1 MESPSILSISFS
13 VILTVFL
20 ILSVLA
26 ISIKIITQL
35 FPFKEEKE
43 DTTIFAAITSSYSVI
58 YPGTKI
64 TKIEEI
70 K

>member
-1 MESPSILSISFS
+1 MESPDILSICFS
-13 VILTVFL
+13 AILTVFIVL
-20 ILSVLA
+20 SILAV
-26 ISIKIITQL
+26 SIHFITRL
-35 FPFKEEKE
+35 FPFKEEKK
-43 DTTIFAAITSSYSVI
+43 DSTIYAAIASNYSAI

>member
-1 MESPSILSISFS
+1 MESPDILSISFS

-20 ILSVLA
+20 ILTVLA

-35 FPFKEEKE
+35 FPFKENKE
-43 DTTIFAAITSSYSVI
+43 DTTIYAAIASNYSAI

>member
-1 MESPSILSISFS
+1 MESPDILSISFS

-26 ISIKIITQL
+26 ISIKLITQL
-35 FPFKEEKE
+35 FPFKEQKE
-43 DTTIFAAITSSYSVI
+43 DTAVYAVIASNYSVI
-58 YPGTKI
+58 YPDSKI

>member
-1 MESPSILSISFS
+1 VESPSILSISFS

-26 ISIKIITQL
+26 ISIKIITKL

-43 DTTIFAAITSSYSVI
+43 DTTIYAAIASSYSVI
-58 YPGTKI
+58 YPETKI

>member
-1 MESPSILSISFS
+1 MDAPGIISICISA
-13 VILTVFL
+13 ILTVFL

-26 ISIKIITQL
+26 ISINIITRL

-43 DTTIFAAITSSYSVI
+43 DTTIFAAIASGYSVI
-58 YPGTKI
+58 YPGNKI

>member
-1 MESPSILSISFS
+1 MESPGILSICLSA
-13 VILTVFL
+13 IITVFL

-26 ISIKIITQL
+26 ISINIITRL
-35 FPFKEEKE
+35 FPFKEEKQ
-43 DTTIFAAITSSYSVI
+43 DTTIFAAIASGYSVI
-58 YPGTKI
+58 HPGTKI

>member
-1 MESPSILSISFS
+1 MDSPSILSICFS
-13 VILTVFL
+13 AILTVFL

-26 ISIKIITQL
+26 ISIQIITRL
-35 FPFKEEKE
+35 FPFKQEKE
-43 DTTIFAAITSSYSVI
+43 DTTIYAAIVSSYSVI
-58 YPGTKI
+58 HPGTKI

>member
-1 MESPSILSISFS
+1 MGSPDILSICISA
-13 VILTVFL
+13 IITVFL
-20 ILSVLA
+20 ILGGLA
-26 ISIKIITQL
+26 VSIQIITRF
-35 FPFKEEKE
+35 FPFRQLKE
-43 DTTIFAAITSSYSVI
+43 DTTIYAAITTSHAAI

>member
-1 MESPSILSISFS
+1 MGSPDILSICFS
-13 VILTVFL
+13 AILTVFL
-20 ILSVLA
+20 ILGILA
-26 ISIKIITQL
+26 ISIRIITQL
-35 FPFKEEKE
+35 FPFKETKT
-43 DTTIFAAITSSYSVI
+43 DTAIYAAISSSHAAI

>member
-1 MESPSILSISFS
+1 METPGIISICFS
-13 VILTVFL
+13 AILTVFL

-26 ISIKIITQL
+26 LSIKIITRL
-35 FPFKEEKE
+35 FPFREAKE
-43 DTTIFAAITSSYSVI
+43 DTTIYAAIASSYSVI
-58 YPGTKI
+58 HPGTKI

>member
-1 MESPSILSISFS
+1 MGPDILSICFS
-13 VILTVFL
+13 AFITVFL
-20 ILSVLA
+20 ILSGLA
-26 ISIKIITQL
+26 VSILITTRL
-35 FPFKEEKE
+35 FPFNDAKE
-43 DTTIFAAITSSYSVI
+43 DTTVYAAITSSHAVI